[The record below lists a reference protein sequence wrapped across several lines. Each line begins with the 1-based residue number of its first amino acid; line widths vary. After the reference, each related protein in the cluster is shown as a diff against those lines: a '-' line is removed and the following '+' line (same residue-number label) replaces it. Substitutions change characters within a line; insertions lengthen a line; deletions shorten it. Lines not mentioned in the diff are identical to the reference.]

1 MTSAAIAIEP
11 DSRAA
16 WTRLVIALAIGTI
29 GNAGMWIVS
38 VALPPVQAEFGVT
51 RAEASLPYTLTLLG
65 FAFGGVLMGRLS
77 DRFGIMLPL
86 LGGSVS
92 IGLGYIAA
100 GLSGSLLEFS
110 LAQGI
115 LIGLLGSSA
124 TFGPLIA
131 NTSLWFE
138 KRRGIAVAL
147 VSSGNYLAGAIWPP
161 IIQYSFDN
169 VGWRTTFIG
178 IGVFSVLTM
187 LPLAWMLRGRPP
199 GHSSTATTFDDRPRA
214 STSTGLTSNQLLV
227 MLSIAGIA
235 CCVAMSMP
243 QVHIVAYCADLGY
256 GAATGANML
265 AMMLGL
271 GLISRLAT
279 GWIADKLG
287 GLKALLVGTS
297 MQGLALLLFIPFD
310 SLLSLYLIAALFGL
324 VQGGIVPSYAIIVR
338 EYFSPRE
345 AGAKVGI
352 VLMATLLG
360 MAFGGW
366 LSGKIF
372 DITGSYDA
380 AFANG
385 VAWNVLNICIVVWL
399 LRRRT
404 RPFMPA

>member
-1 MTSAAIAIEP
+1 MTSATTAIQP

-16 WTRLVIALAIGTI
+16 WMRLAIALAIGTI

-38 VALPPVQAEFGVT
+38 VALPPVQAEFGAT

-86 LGGSVS
+86 LFGSVS
-92 IGLGYIAA
+92 IALGYIAA

-161 IIQYSFDN
+161 IIQYFFDT

-178 IGVFSVLTM
+178 IGVFSVVTM

-199 GHSSTATTFDDRPRA
+199 GHSSTVTSFDDRPPA
-214 STSTGLTSNQLLV
+214 SASTGLSSNQLLV
-227 MLSIAGIA
+227 MLAIAGVS

-243 QVHIVAYCADLGY
+243 QVHIVAYCADLGF

-287 GLKALLVGTS
+287 GLRALLVGTS

-385 VAWNVLNICIVVWL
+385 VAWNVLNLCIVVWL

-404 RPFMPA
+404 RPFVPA

>member
-1 MTSAAIAIEP
+1 MTSATAAIEP

-16 WTRLVIALAIGTI
+16 WMRLVIALAIGTI

-86 LGGSVS
+86 LCGSVS

-161 IIQYSFDN
+161 IIQYFFDT

-178 IGVFSVLTM
+178 IGVFSVVTM

-199 GHSSTATTFDDRPRA
+199 GHSSTTTSFDERPRA
-214 STSTGLTSNQLLV
+214 SASTGLTSNQLLV
-227 MLSIAGIA
+227 MLAIAGIS

-243 QVHIVAYCADLGY
+243 QVHIVAYCADLGF

-287 GLKALLVGTS
+287 GLQALLVGTL

-310 SLLSLYLIAALFGL
+310 SLLSLYLIAGLFGL

-399 LRRRT
+399 LKRRT
-404 RPFMPA
+404 RPFVPA

>member
-1 MTSAAIAIEP
+1 MSATAAITL

-16 WTRLVIALAIGTI
+16 WTRLAIALAIGTI

-38 VALPPVQAEFGVT
+38 VALPPVQAEFGAT
-51 RAEASLPYTLTLLG
+51 RAEASFPYTLTLLG

-77 DRFGIMLPL
+77 DRFGIMFPL

-92 IGLGYIAA
+92 IGLGYVAA
-100 GLSGSLLEFS
+100 GMSGSLLEVS

-161 IIQYSFDN
+161 IIQYFFDT

-178 IGVFSVLTM
+178 FGVFSVVTM

-199 GHSSTATTFDDRPRA
+199 GHSSTAASFDARPPA
-214 STSTGLTSNQLLV
+214 SASTGLTSNQLLV
-227 MLSIAGIA
+227 MLAIAGIS

-287 GLKALLVGTS
+287 GLQALLVGTS

-310 SLLSLYLIAALFGL
+310 SLISLYLIAALFGL

-372 DITGSYDA
+372 DLTGSYNT

-385 VAWNVLNICIVVWL
+385 VAWNVLNLCIVAWL
-399 LRRRT
+399 LKRRT
-404 RPFMPA
+404 RPFVRA